1 MKSNFYARLVK
12 LYPEAYRE
20 RFEEE
25 LLQVFE
31 DMYAARQSAFR
42 FWSKVLWDTL
52 STAFRENLKADEYS
66 STLLMKRLPLWIYV
80 VGVIVVLGIATGLRG
95 EWAAP

>member
-20 RFEEE
+20 RFKEEM
-25 LLQVFE
+25 LQVFE

-42 FWSKVLWDTL
+42 FWSRFFGT
-52 STAFRENLKADEYS
+52 RC
-66 STLLMKRLPLWIYV
+66 LPPSVKI
-80 VGVIVVLGIATGLRG
+80 
-95 EWAAP
+95 